1 VSDPAEFPPPA
12 IFDTPRLLIATDAG
26 YYPIVRLATKS
37 QRYSQ
42 VNAPVLV
49 LFGAGDSF
57 PFKPRP
63 STILVSGMP
72 AGVIACVP
80 SLDEFGVA
88 SRLASTAGLPG
99 CYDGPVT
106 ELGELWLQSLDAAM
120 LAQVQ
125 IIVSGADETVSAAEE
140 LGRRMNVP
148 VGVLPTQEP
157 SP

>member
-1 VSDPAEFPPPA
+1 MSDAAEFPPPA
-12 IFDTPRLLIATDAG
+12 ILDTPRLLIATDAG
-26 YYPIVRLATKS
+26 YHPIVRLATKS
-37 QRYSQ
+37 QHFSRVQ
-42 VNAPVLV
+42 APVLV

-106 ELGELWLQSLDAAM
+106 ELGELWLQSLDPAM

-125 IIVSGADETVSAAEE
+125 IIVSGADETVRAAEE
-140 LGRRMNVP
+140 LGRRLDVP
-148 VGVLPTQEP
+148 VDAIPVQGM

>member
-1 VSDPAEFPPPA
+1 MSDPVDVPSPA

-26 YYPIVRLATKS
+26 YDPIVRLATKS
-37 QRYSQ
+37 PHFSQ

-72 AGVIACVP
+72 DGVIACVP

-99 CYDGPVT
+99 CYDGAVT
-106 ELGELWLQSLDAAM
+106 ELGELWLRSLDPTA

-125 IIVSGADETVSAAEE
+125 IIVSGTAETVRAAEE
-140 LGRRMNVP
+140 LGRRLGVP
-148 VGVLPTQEP
+148 VGEIPGP
-157 SP
+157 

>member
-1 VSDPAEFPPPA
+1 MSDPADVPA
-12 IFDTPRLLIATDAG
+12 AAILDTPCLLIATDAG
-26 YYPIVRLATKS
+26 YHPIVRLATKS
-37 QRYSQ
+37 QRYSR

-49 LFGAGDSF
+49 LFGADDSF

-99 CYDGPVT
+99 CYEGPVT
-106 ELGELWLQSLDAAM
+106 ELGELWLQSLDPTA
-120 LAQVQ
+120 LAQVR
-125 IIVSGADETVSAAEE
+125 IIVSGTEETVRAAEE
-140 LGRRMNVP
+140 LGRRLGVP

>member
-1 VSDPAEFPPPA
+1 MTRSFPPPA
-12 IFDTPRLLIATDAG
+12 ILDTPRLLVATDAG

-37 QRYSQ
+37 QRYSV

-49 LFGAGDSF
+49 LFGADDSF

-88 SRLASTAGLPG
+88 SRLASAAGLPG
-99 CYDGPVT
+99 CYDGPVI
-106 ELGELWLQSLDAAM
+106 E
-120 LAQVQ
+120 
-125 IIVSGADETVSAAEE
+125 
-140 LGRRMNVP
+140 
-148 VGVLPTQEP
+148 
-157 SP
+157 

>member
-1 VSDPAEFPPPA
+1 MSDPADVPSPA
-12 IFDTPRLLIATDAG
+12 ILDTPRLLIATDAG
-26 YYPIVRLATKS
+26 YHPIVRLATQS
-37 QRYSQ
+37 QPFSP
-42 VNAPVLV
+42 VNARVLV

-63 STILVSGMP
+63 STILVAGMP
-72 AGVIACVP
+72 DGVIACVP

-99 CYDGPVT
+99 CYDGPVM
-106 ELGELWLQSLDAAM
+106 ELGELWLQTLDATA

-125 IIVSGADETVSAAEE
+125 VIVSGTEETVRAVEE
-140 LGRRMNVP
+140 LGKRMNVS

>member
-1 VSDPAEFPPPA
+1 MSDPADVPPPA
-12 IFDTPRLLIATDAG
+12 ILDTPRLLIATDAG
-26 YYPIVRLATKS
+26 YHPIVRLATKS

-49 LFGAGDSF
+49 LFGADDSL

-99 CYDGPVT
+99 CYEGPVT
-106 ELGELWLQSLDAAM
+106 ELAELWLQSLEPAT
-120 LAQVQ
+120 LAQTQ
-125 IIVSGADETVSAAEE
+125 IIVSGANETVRAVEE
-140 LGRRMNVP
+140 LGRRLGVL
-148 VGVLPTQEP
+148 VGALPTQEP